1 MSEVKLN
8 VNDKTGYF
16 YIEVNGKAEAKM
28 TFVFEDGTK
37 MIIDHTEVHPKN
49 KGKAF
54 DKQMVTK
61 AVEYAREKE
70 LKIIPQCSF
79 VKSVFDKVPE
89 FRDIL

>member
-54 DKQMVTK
+54 GKQMVTK